1 MREMKICCAALGLFF
16 SGAAISLE
24 KDYLEPWCA
33 ERDGVTEYRLPDD
46 TRVDCELT
54 CYSVEFDH
62 AERMYEAVGQ
72 SLHYSRMTG
81 KRAGIALILDETTDS
96 KYLKR
101 LNDLIYHYRLPID
114 VWEVR

>member
-1 MREMKICCAALGLFF
+1 MKILRYILISALF
-16 SGAAISLE
+16 APMAHALE
-24 KDYLEPWCA
+24 KDYQVPWCA

-81 KRAGIALILDETTDS
+81 KRAGIALILNETTDS
-96 KYLKR
+96 KYLNR